1 MSRPHKPLSTIYC
14 GRCDQA
20 RLAECDETGIYI
32 CPVCPTESWRPTPM
46 MLDESGNRS
55 IFDDVD
61 DDWRAASLQGTS
73 EIKA

>member
-1 MSRPHKPLSTIYC
+1 
-14 GRCDQA
+14 
-20 RLAECDETGIYI
+20 
-32 CPVCPTESWRPTPM
+32 M